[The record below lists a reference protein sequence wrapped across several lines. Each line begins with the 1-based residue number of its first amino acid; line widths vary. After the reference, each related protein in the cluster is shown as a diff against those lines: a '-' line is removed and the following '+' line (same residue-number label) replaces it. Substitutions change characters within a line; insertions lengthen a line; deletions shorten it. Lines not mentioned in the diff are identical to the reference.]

1 MHESLTATRH
11 SGDSKRRNNLEKT
24 FHQVVNS
31 GDDQQ
36 ESNARECQ
44 MVRTKRE
51 TQAGNPR
58 GKERIGKERKEW
70 IGKER
75 TGKEGRNALETY
87 YLTPLNI
94 RNNREAHSLCFAC
107 WHR

>member
-1 MHESLTATRH
+1 MPESLTSTRH
-11 SGDSKRRNNLEKT
+11 SRDSKPRNNLEKT
-24 FHQVVNS
+24 FHQVIKS

-58 GKERIGKERKEW
+58 GKERTGTKGKEWTK
-70 IGKER
+70 KER
-75 TGKEGRNALETY
+75 TGKEGRNASETM
-87 YLTPLNI
+87 
-94 RNNREAHSLCFAC
+94 A
-107 WHR
+107 